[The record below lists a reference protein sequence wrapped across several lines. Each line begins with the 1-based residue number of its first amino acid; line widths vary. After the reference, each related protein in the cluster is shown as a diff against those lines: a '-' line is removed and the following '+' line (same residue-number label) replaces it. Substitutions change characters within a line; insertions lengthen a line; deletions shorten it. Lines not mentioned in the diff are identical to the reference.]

1 MKRPIVAL
9 SVLFALAAALQPS
22 LAAASEA
29 WILNIPV
36 RGIPNQES
44 GMVRATLELDSAPAG
59 SQLVVNGST
68 TLNLGDTQIVA
79 GDSVTYEALTGNNV
93 RITYVPLSNFGADF
107 CAGNAAVDKNI
118 PMRFIGA
125 QDVTAYRMSTYIVAA
140 PMAECSAVSKHTGD
154 TPASLIPNDDGVAPA
169 LTAIYKGRNTFD
181 VALVLD
187 KSGSMADLPPGANA
201 GPKKFEILKTAV
213 QNFVGQ
219 WELLDAP
226 PGGGPEWSGDRI
238 GLVFFD
244 STAHPQTLAGA
255 DPPAN
260 FFLQRGN
267 ASAWDEVINAAN
279 ALAPGSSTSIG
290 GGVNEGMSKWKADP
304 KSDLNMIVVTD
315 GMQNTAP
322 LITPTGSG
330 FLGLTPVAGFPQEL
344 RKRFIPI
351 QTIAFGTPAQVDQ
364 TLLTNMS
371 LETSGVSFQAISA
384 TTIFDLWAKT
394 LVAILKGNTASMA
407 VSRQDTLNGAGPS
420 AAVPV
425 VVDRSAQR
433 AVFSVQWAPPSRQLL
448 DLDVYPP
455 GAVTPAVPTSSKK
468 TAQASIKAFDMG
480 RSFGPGVWSVR
491 VKRGIKSAEPVP
503 YALNVIFLEKHLDY
517 QFSLDNLHA
526 VTGDP
531 LGIHVLI
538 DWDGKPLAGLPD
550 GAIRV
555 RVLRQPEGMG
565 TILHQTQRVVQRGN
579 TITATGDIL
588 TPLDAKIASFN
599 GQSLLERITP
609 REVAVLTLKDQ
620 GRGIYA
626 ATFPDTTVPGRYV
639 FEAVLDW
646 NTELTGHVV
655 REETI
660 EENVKLRADRAK
672 TDITISTT
680 ATGITTL
687 TVTPRDRFGN
697 YFGPGYASLIQAR
710 VRGGELRSF
719 VPDDQDQTGK
729 YTFTIAGSPDVTP
742 SIDVIVDGVFVLGG
756 DNR

>member
-9 SVLFALAAALQPS
+9 SVLFALAAALQP
-22 LAAASEA
+22 LTAAASEA

-59 SQLVVNGST
+59 SQLVINGST

-107 CAGNAAVDKNI
+107 CVGNAAVDKNI
-118 PMRFIGA
+118 PMRFVGA

-140 PMAECSAVSKHTGD
+140 PMAECSQVSKHTGD
-154 TPASLIPNDDGVAPA
+154 TPASLIPNDDGVAQP
-169 LTAIYKGRNTFD
+169 LNAIYKGRNNFD

-201 GPKKFEILKTAV
+201 GPAKIDILKTAV
-213 QNFVGQ
+213 QNFIGQ

-244 STAHPQTLAGA
+244 STAHPQTLVGA

-267 ASAWDEVINAAN
+267 ASAWDEIITAAN

-290 GGVNEGMSKWKADP
+290 GGVNEGMSQWKADP
-304 KSDLNMIVVTD
+304 KNDLNMIVVTD
-315 GMQNTAP
+315 GIQNTAP

-330 FLGLTPVAGFPQEL
+330 FLGLTPVAGLPQEL
-344 RKRFIPI
+344 RKRFVPI
-351 QTIAFGTPAQVDQ
+351 QTIAFGTPAQVDA

-371 LETSGVSFQAISA
+371 FETSGVSFQALNA
-384 TTIFDLWAKT
+384 TTMFDLWAKT

-407 VSRQDTLNGAGPS
+407 VSLQDTLTGAGPS

-425 VVDRSAQR
+425 IVDRSAQR
-433 AVFSVQWAPPSRQLL
+433 AVFSVQWAPPSRRLL
-448 DLDVYPP
+448 DLDVFPP

-468 TAQASIKAFDMG
+468 TATASIQSFDMG
-480 RSFGPGVWSVR
+480 RSFGPGKWTVR
-491 VKRGIKSAEPVP
+491 VKRDVKSAEPVP

-517 QFSLDNLHA
+517 QFSLDNIHP

-538 DWDGKPLAGLPD
+538 DWNGKPLTGLPD
-550 GAIRV
+550 GAIKV
-555 RVLRQPEGMG
+555 RVLRQPESMG
-565 TILHQTQRVVQRGN
+565 TILHQTQREVQRG
-579 TITATGDIL
+579 TIVTATGDIQ
-588 TPLDAKIASFN
+588 TPLDAKIASFK
-599 GQSLLERITP
+599 GSSLLERITP
-609 REVAVLTLKDQ
+609 REVAVLTLKEQ
-620 GRGIYA
+620 GKGIYA
-626 ATFPDTTVPGRYV
+626 ATFPDSTVAGRYV
-639 FEAVLDW
+639 FEASLDW
-646 NTELTGHVV
+646 DTELTGHVV

-660 EENVKLRADRAK
+660 EQNVKPRADRTK
-672 TDITISTT
+672 TDITINTT
-680 ATGITTL
+680 ASGITTL
-687 TVTPRDRFGN
+687 TVTPRDHFGN

-710 VRGGELRSF
+710 VRGNERTF

-729 YTFTIAGSPDVTP
+729 YTFTIPGSPEVTP
-742 SIDVIVDGVFVLGG
+742 IIDVIVDGVFVLGE

>member
-9 SVLFALAAALQPS
+9 SVFFALAAALQPFT
-22 LAAASEA
+22 AAASEA

-36 RGIPNQES
+36 RGIPNQET
-44 GMVRATLELDSAPAG
+44 GMVRATLELSAAPAG
-59 SQLVVNGST
+59 SQLVVNGT
-68 TLNLGDTQIVA
+68 TLNLGATQVIA

-107 CAGNAAVDKNI
+107 CSGFAASDKNI
-118 PMRFIGA
+118 PMRFVGA
-125 QDVTAYRMSTYIVAA
+125 QDVVAYRMSTYIVAA
-140 PMAECSAVSKHTGD
+140 PMAECSQVSKHTGD
-154 TPASLIPNDDGVAPA
+154 TPASLIPNDDGVAPQ
-169 LTAIYKGRNTFD
+169 LDAIYKGRNTFD

-187 KSGSMADLPPGANA
+187 KSGSMADFPPGAIS

-244 STAHPQTLAGA
+244 SIAHPQVLAGA
-255 DPPAN
+255 DAPAN
-260 FFLQRGN
+260 FFLQRGAAN
-267 ASAWDEVINAAN
+267 AWDEVINAAN

-290 GGVNEGMSKWKADP
+290 AGVNEGMGQWKADP
-304 KSDLNMIVVTD
+304 KSDLNLIVVTD

-322 LITPTGSG
+322 LISPTGSG
-330 FLGLTPVAGFPQEL
+330 FLGLTPVAGLPQEL

-364 TLLTNMS
+364 TLLQNMS
-371 LETSGVSFQAISA
+371 LETSGISFQAISA

-394 LVAILKGNTASMA
+394 LVAILKGNTASMST
-407 VSRQDTLNGAGPS
+407 SRLDTLNGAGPS

-433 AVFSVQWAPPSRQLL
+433 AVFSVQWAPPSRRLL

-468 TAQASIKAFDMG
+468 TAQASIQSFDMG
-480 RSFGPGVWSVR
+480 RSFGPGVWTVR
-491 VKRGIKSAEPVP
+491 VKRDIKSAEPVP
-503 YALNVIFLEKHLDY
+503 YALDVIFLEKHLDY

-538 DWDGKPLAGLPD
+538 DWDGKPLKGLPD
-550 GAIRV
+550 GAIKV
-555 RVLRQPEGMG
+555 RVLRQPDGIG
-565 TILHQTQRVVQRGN
+565 TILHQTQRDVQRGN
-579 TITATGDIL
+579 TITATGDIQ
-588 TPLDAKIASFN
+588 TPVDAKIASFK

-626 ATFPDTTVPGRYV
+626 ATFPDSTVPGRYV
-639 FEAVLDW
+639 FEASLDW
-646 NTELTGHVV
+646 TTELTGHVV
-655 REETI
+655 RLETV
-660 EENVKLRADRAK
+660 EENVKPRADRTK
-672 TDITISTT
+672 TEITQSTN
-680 ATGITTL
+680 ASGVTTL
-687 TVTPRDRFGN
+687 TVTPRDHYGN
-697 YFGPGYASLIQAR
+697 YFGPGYTSLIQAR
-710 VRGGELRSF
+710 VRGNERSF

-729 YTFTIAGSPDVTP
+729 YTFTIPGSPEVKP
-742 SIDVIVDGVFVLGG
+742 IIDVIVDGVFVLGG